1 MKVGMNDKTCFSMTL
16 LVHFL
21 PILLIFHFVLPLIIC
36 TISLSPY
43 LISFFLYCFHQMIAK
58 AF

>member
-1 MKVGMNDKTCFSMTL
+1 MGGVLNVKVGMNDKTCFSMTL

-43 LISFFLYCFHQMIAK
+43 LISFFCIVSTK
-58 AF
+58 